1 MKTRIVPLIISVLFI
16 IVFILFYQG
25 LRNTSIYVPKANINK
40 EIPNFTAKLFETSK
54 EVSSLEIFKDNQFY
68 LMNIWSSWCIPCRD
82 EHIFLTDLS
91 DEKNLNLVGLNYKD
105 NIENAKSFLN
115 DLGNPYD
122 IIFLDPKGIIAIDWG
137 AYGVPETYLI
147 NNKSKLIIK
156 KFIGPLDEKSFTQ
169 LSKIIN
175 E

>member
-1 MKTRIVPLIISVLFI
+1 MD
-16 IVFILFYQG
+16 Q
-25 LRNTSIYVPKANINK
+25 
-40 EIPNFTAKLFETSK
+40 AKLDQQSQHWEENFSNKPEMFGLEPSYSAK
-54 EVSSLEIFKDNQFY
+54 KALEIFKENQFY

-147 NNKSKLIIK
+147 KKNMIIK
-156 KFIGPLDEKSFTQ
+156 KIVGPLNIDLVKDQ
-169 LSKIIN
+169 
-175 E
+175 

>member
-1 MKTRIVPLIISVLFI
+1 MKTRIIPLIISVLFI
-16 IVFILFYQG
+16 IIFILFYQG
-25 LRNTSIYVPKANINK
+25 LRNSNIYVPKANINK
-40 EIPNFTAKLFETSK
+40 EIPSFTAKLFESSK

-82 EHIFLTDLS
+82 EHILLTDLS

-147 NNKSKLIIK
+147 KKNMIIK
-156 KFIGPLDEKSFTQ
+156 KMVGPLNIDLVKEIKE
-169 LSKIIN
+169 IIK
-175 E
+175 